1 MTLTDKNL
9 VRYIMSTLIAISG
22 LGIICLLLEIL
33 NLRKILIPVT
43 LIGLI
48 AALGLT
54 VTEFYLGE
62 SFLGTDKYNMV
73 VTSGFSQGFSI
84 LFIVLAI
91 LIITMSPKFYQDK
104 MVKIADYVALKV
116 FMLAGAIAMVSF
128 GNFAIFFIG
137 LEVLSIAAYILAA
150 SEPKN
155 LKSNE
160 AGMKY
165 FIMGAFAS
173 SFILFGIALVYGAT
187 GSFDIN
193 EIAVNSMLSGMP
205 LWFNIGF
212 IMISVGM
219 LFKASIVPFHFWA
232 PDVYEGSPTL
242 VTAMMSTL
250 VKVAA
255 IGALYKIVSILAA
268 GITPAYQ
275 IALIVLSILT
285 MTVGNITA
293 MKQSNIKRMMAYS
306 GISHAGF
313 MMMTLLAIGSSANT
327 VLYYAAAYSLAGVAA
342 FAVILGVCRGKD
354 NEDISN
360 FFGLI
365 KRQPV
370 LTAVMICAFLSL
382 SGIPVFAGFFAK
394 FFVFGQMLQT
404 NHLILV
410 IFGIIN
416 SVIAVSYYLGVA
428 NVMITKEPETTE
440 RLRVPFEY
448 KAVAAAAIVLNLLL
462 GIFPDLIMGLA
473 L

>member
-1 MTLTDKNL
+1 
-9 VRYIMSTLIAISG
+9 MSTLIAISG

-48 AALGLT
+48 AVLGMT
-54 VTEFYLGE
+54 ITEFYLGTP
-62 SFLGTDKYNMV
+62 FLGADKYNMV
-73 VTSGFSQGFSI
+73 ITTGFSQGFSI
-84 LFIVLAI
+84 LFIILTI
-91 LIITMSPKFYQDK
+91 LIIMMSPKFYQDK
-104 MVKIADYVALKV
+104 LVKIADYVALKI
-116 FMLAGAIAMVSF
+116 FMLAGAIAMVAF
-128 GNFAIFFIG
+128 GNFAMFFIG
-137 LEVLSIAAYILAA
+137 LEVLSIAAYVLAA

-187 GSFDIN
+187 GSFDIG
-193 EIAVNSMLSGMP
+193 EVQINSMLSTNMP
-205 LWFNIGF
+205 IWFNIGF
-212 IMISVGM
+212 LMISVGM
-219 LFKASIVPFHFWA
+219 MFKASIVPFHFWA

-242 VTAMMSTL
+242 VTAIMSTL

-255 IGALYKIVSILAA
+255 IGAFYKLVSILSA
-268 GITPAYQ
+268 GITPVYQ
-275 IALIVLSILT
+275 TAIVVLSILT
-285 MTVGNITA
+285 MAVGNITA
-293 MKQSNIKRMMAYS
+293 LKQSNIKRMMAYS

-313 MMMTLLAIGSSANT
+313 MIMTLLAVGSSANAL
-327 VLYYAAAYSLAGVAA
+327 LYYASAYGLAGIAA
-342 FAVILGVCRGKD
+342 FSVILGVCRGKD

-360 FFGLI
+360 FYGLI

-370 LTAVMICAFLSL
+370 LTGTLICAFLSL
-382 SGIPVFAGFFAK
+382 SGIPIFAGFFAK
-394 FFVFGQMLQT
+394 FFVFNQMLDT

-416 SVIAVSYYLGVA
+416 SIIAVTYYLGVA
-428 NVMITKEPETTE
+428 NVMITKEGETTE

-448 KAVAAAAIVLNLLL
+448 KAVGVIAIALNILL
-462 GIFPDLIMGLA
+462 GIFPDIIMGLT